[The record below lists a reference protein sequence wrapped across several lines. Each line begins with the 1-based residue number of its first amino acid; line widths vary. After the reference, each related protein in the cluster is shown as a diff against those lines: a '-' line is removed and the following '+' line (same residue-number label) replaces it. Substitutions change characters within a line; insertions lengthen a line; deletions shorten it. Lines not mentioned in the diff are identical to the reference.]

1 MLCLIIDCLVR
12 AAALNTA
19 TIMRANRL
27 DPDGTDMSASTHV
40 LPAVSR
46 ALLMAGH
53 LNAETHKI
61 SRSPFSIASRTLVVL
76 VRCRLVVLKCNLH
89 SQNISKFDQKYR
101 EKYKNL

>member
-1 MLCLIIDCLVR
+1 MLYLIIDCLVR

-61 SRSPFSIASRTLVVL
+61 SRPPFKYCVTYCSRDSTSTL
-76 VRCRLVVLKCNLH
+76 
-89 SQNISKFDQKYR
+89 
-101 EKYKNL
+101 

>member
-1 MLCLIIDCLVR
+1 MLYLIIDCLVR
-12 AAALNTA
+12 AAAP
-19 TIMRANRL
+19 NRL

-61 SRSPFSIASRTLVVL
+61 SRPPFKYCVTYCSIDSTSTL
-76 VRCRLVVLKCNLH
+76 
-89 SQNISKFDQKYR
+89 
-101 EKYKNL
+101 